1 MKNPKAR
8 NTHLKRLAKLN
19 EFDRLVENLRF
30 GELSIIHLELAYR
43 EYLRRR
49 ENIPEGVTNLLVPK
63 EHAGL
68 INFAAE
74 MREIAGNIELA
85 YRRGIQ
91 EGHESKEG
99 QK

>member
-1 MKNPKAR
+1 MKNPEDRKIHIKSLE
-8 NTHLKRLAKLN
+8 NMN
-19 EFDRLVENLRF
+19 EFDRLIANLKF
-30 GELSIIHLELAYR
+30 GELSITHLELAYR

-49 ENIPEGVTNLLVPK
+49 KNIPEGVTNLLVPK

-68 INFAAE
+68 INFASD

-91 EGHESKEG
+91 EGKEFN
-99 QK
+99 QEEQ